1 MAAAPGH
8 PFLAKVIER
17 VVNNVRNR
25 FTAVDVDR
33 QFCPNPELSVLHAYD
48 ILFTAGPCILGAM
61 VNEALG
67 RNGQTHFNA
76 GELPLAD
83 NVPGRSI
90 ILNQGKNDVS
100 YGDATDREN
109 AFIALALTSCAF
121 TESIYLD
128 GSSSLYALGAKCC
141 GCRH

>member
-25 FTAVDVDR
+25 FTSVDIDR

-67 RNGQTHFNA
+67 RNGQTHFHA
-76 GELPLAD
+76 GELPVVK

-100 YGDATDREN
+100 YGDACHCEN
-109 AFIALALTSCAF
+109 ALIALALTLFAF
-121 TESIYLD
+121 AESILLD
-128 GSSSLYALGAKCC
+128 GSSSLYTLGAKYC